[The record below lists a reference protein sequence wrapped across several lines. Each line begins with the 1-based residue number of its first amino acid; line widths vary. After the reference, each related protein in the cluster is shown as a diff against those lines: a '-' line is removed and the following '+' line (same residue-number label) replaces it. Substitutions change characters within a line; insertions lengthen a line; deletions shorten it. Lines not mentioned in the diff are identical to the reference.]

1 MTRQIVAATEF
12 GTDLETHMRRFGF
25 GSQGTAL
32 FGTSS
37 SQADLSFEDLAMPLL
52 DSLHNFARWI
62 ARNPNDAEDLVQE
75 TYLKALRGFASFQ
88 PGTNFRAWMFQI
100 LRNTFWSSCSKLE
113 RRMTVAMDSEEEGPA
128 LAVENE
134 TPETVLMKRSDSSL
148 LQNVIDNLPVHYR
161 ETLLLCEV
169 EEMSYREIAE
179 ILSIP
184 TGTVMSRLSR
194 ARKAIRESLRGGP
207 DSRPSKDLFHP
218 VETPTKGVGAF

>member
-1 MTRQIVAATEF
+1 MAATDVE
-12 GTDLETHMRRFGF
+12 TDLETHMRGYRFGVQGMALL
-25 GSQGTAL
+25 GS
-32 FGTSS
+32 SS
-37 SQADLSFEDLAMPLL
+37 SQVDLSFEDLAMPLL

-113 RRMTVAMDSEEEGPA
+113 RRMTVAVDLEEEGPA

-148 LQNVIDNLPVHYR
+148 LQNAIDSLPVHYR
-161 ETLLLCEV
+161 ETLILCEV
-169 EEMSYREIAE
+169 EEMSYSEIAE

-194 ARKAIRESLRGGP
+194 ARKAVRESIRGQLSTQAIQG
-207 DSRPSKDLFHP
+207 F
-218 VETPTKGVGAF
+218 